1 MQAKPFF
8 REFDGWW
15 YIQTREGGRRRQIK
29 LAKGRENESA
39 AYERW
44 HELGTRTQNVV
55 DAGDVVGFL
64 DQFLDHCKS
73 ENSEATFDW
82 YLYFFKAFKA
92 WLTHE
97 GLVLDVSDL
106 IPAHITNWL
115 KSEKKWSKSTK
126 NGAVRAI
133 RRAFRW
139 LDEEG
144 HISNYP
150 LKGLKAPPRGR
161 RETIVSPEKFAEILG
176 AIRDQ
181 QFKDFLTFIYAT
193 GCRPQEVCHIEKRHV
208 ELQLNR
214 IVFPASESKGN
225 EYPRVIYMNEVA
237 AAVVTRLCEKWPNGK
252 ILRNKA
258 GKPWNRNA
266 VRCRFRR
273 LREKVGHFCA
283 YNLRHTYATEA
294 LQHLD
299 AFTVSV
305 LMGHADVSTLAR
317 QYQHLA
323 KAPGFLQEAAKR
335 ARGA

>member
-1 MQAKPFF
+1 MA
-8 REFDGWW
+8 
-15 YIQTREGGRRRQIK
+15 GGTSRPARVEKRRQVK

-44 HELGTRTQNVV
+44 HELGTHKPDVV
-55 DAGDVVGFL
+55 DVGDVVALL
-64 DQFLDHCKS
+64 DQFLDHCKT
-73 ENSEATFDW
+73 ETSEATYEW

-92 WLTHE
+92 WLIGE
-97 GLVLDVSDL
+97 KLSLDVSEL

-115 KSEKKWSKSTK
+115 KSQTKWSKSTK

-144 HISNYP
+144 HISSYP

-161 RETIVSPEKFAEILG
+161 RETIVSPEKFAEILA
-176 AIRDQ
+176 AIPDQ
-181 QFKDFLTFIYAT
+181 QFKDLLVFIYAT
-193 GCRPQEVCHIEKRHV
+193 GCRPQEVVHVEKRHV
-208 ELQLNR
+208 ELPLNR
-214 IVFPASESKGN
+214 IVFPASGSKGK
-225 EYPRVIYMNEVA
+225 EYPRVVYMNEA
-237 AAVVTRLCEKWPNGK
+237 AVEVVTRLCEKWPDGK
-252 ILRNKA
+252 IFRNKR
-258 GKPWNRNA
+258 GTPWNRNS

-283 YNLRHTYATEA
+283 YHLRHTYATEA

-305 LMGHADVSTLAR
+305 LMGHADVSKLAR

-335 ARGA
+335 ARGV